1 MGYRLS
7 FLDKSFWLTE
17 STANP
22 KHVGCLQLLSP
33 PDGAEVASYVTALME
48 EMRAA
53 SRATPPFNCKVK
65 SVLGYP
71 VGLQPEKQMNMA
83 YHLQLHVVDDVTDK
97 VALDDVIA
105 RLHESRLDPDKPLW
119 QYHFIHDGKSDRYAI
134 YARVHHLYGDGATLV
149 RWFQA
154 GYLSEPNT
162 AAFTPVW
169 AVKRLRKKRSGP
181 RGMKRLWQTV
191 AGIART
197 TFDLTVIFSRLF
209 LKLIRINPHY
219 MPIPFTGTKT
229 VLTGQVKQGRAVATT
244 DLDFERVRWVAKR
257 TRSTANEVLLCAFDI
272 GVHRLLQDH
281 GHVFKKSLF
290 TNMPINLRKP
300 GEKTSGNKIA
310 IVPVELAHGETDPY
324 LRLRQII
331 INHRI
336 VKFAAQHA
344 SPAAFS
350 AYTIIIQSLALVY
363 EWSHLS
369 NLVKPIA
376 NILVSNVPGPV
387 DERYLKDSKL
397 LACYPISTM
406 TPGGGVNITLMTYA
420 GRANIGMVCCNKNIK
435 SLQPLV
441 DYFQEAFDKLEA
453 SVDDPTQN
461 IQDIGE
467 HIENVPLSIVT
478 DTPGYKAPG
487 T

>member
-22 KHVGCLQLLSP
+22 KHVGCLQLLAP
-33 PDGAEVASYVTALME
+33 PDDADVGEYVEGLLAEMKSF
-48 EMRAA
+48 

-71 VGLQPEKQMNMA
+71 VGLQPAKRMEMDYHIQM
-83 YHLQLHVVDDVTDK
+83 HVVDDITDK
-97 VALDDVIA
+97 VALDDFVA

-119 QYHFIHDGKSDRYAI
+119 QYHFIHDGKNKRYAI

-154 GYLSEPNT
+154 GYLKVPNSAT
-162 AAFTPVW
+162 FKPVW
-169 AVKRLRKKRSGP
+169 AVKRLRNKGNKSGK
-181 RGMKRLWQTV
+181 MKSTWQ
-191 AGIART
+191 AIARMLRT
-197 TFDLTVIFSRLF
+197 GFDLLIIFSRLL

-244 DLDFERVRWVAKR
+244 DLDFARVRRVAKR

-281 GHVFKKSLF
+281 GHVVKKSLF

-344 SPAAFS
+344 SPGSFS
-350 AYTIIIQSLALVY
+350 AYTIVIQSLALVF
-363 EWSHLS
+363 EWLHISS
-369 NLVKPIA
+369 WVKPIA

-387 DERYLKDSKL
+387 DRRYFKDSKL

-420 GRANIGMVCCNKNIK
+420 GKANIGMVCCNKNIK

-441 DYFQEAFDKLEA
+441 DYFQEAFDMLEA

-467 HIENVPLSIVT
+467 QIENVPMSIVS
-478 DTPGYKAPG
+478 DTPN
-487 T
+487 